1 MASQSAAFALAQ
13 DYGAS
18 FEPSTNVQFPKSE
31 WVVNVREAPYRA
43 QGDGVTDD
51 SLAIQQA
58 IDDVM
63 GQHRVLYFPEGT
75 YLISKTL
82 NWSNR
87 NSNGKPAWGHN
98 WIAGQGATKTTL
110 RLKDGV
116 FGDPSKPQSMMWC
129 GGLGSADWFH
139 NYVWNL
145 GGESHGLVG
154 IDYWNSSLPRATNLF
169 GST

>member
-1 MASQSAAFALAQ
+1 MASLSAAFALAQ

-18 FEPSTNVQFPKSE
+18 FDPSTSVQFPKSE

-43 QGDGVTDD
+43 QGDGMTDD
-51 SLAIQQA
+51 TLAIQQA

-98 WIAGQGATKTTL
+98 WIAGQGAMKTTL
-110 RLKDGV
+110 RLKDSV
-116 FGDPSKPQSMMWC
+116 FGDPSKPQSMMCC
-129 GGLGSADWFH
+129 GGFGSADWFH
-139 NYVWNL
+139 NYVEDL
-145 GGESHGLVG
+145 TFDVGENNPGAIALQF
-154 IDYWNSSLPRATNLF
+154 Y
-169 GST
+169 